1 MLQPIFITG
10 IGTGVGKTII
20 SAIITEALKA
30 NYWKPIQAGFDD
42 GTDALEV
49 KQLVSNTDSLFFD
62 EVYKLKLPASPHI
75 AAREENIKIEMTDIV
90 SSYQNISKNNVNNN
104 LIIEGA
110 GGLLVPINDNE
121 FIIDIIKNLNAKVI
135 LVSRN
140 YLGSINHSL
149 LTAQICKQQNIDV
162 LGWVFNDQ
170 FMQYEDEIVHW
181 SGYTKIASVPLAT
194 TLSAS
199 WVSQQAKI
207 LEGSLRKVLGY

>member
-10 IGTGVGKTII
+10 IGTGVGKTVI

-75 AAREENIKIEMTDIV
+75 AAREENIKIEMNKIV
-90 SSYQNISKNNVNNN
+90 SSFQNMSNNNPNNN

-110 GGLLVPINDNE
+110 GGLLVLINDNE

-170 FMQYEDEIVHW
+170 FMQYEDEIVYW
-181 SGYTKIASVPLAT
+181 SGYNKIASVPLAT
-194 TLSAS
+194 TLTAN

>member
-62 EVYKLKLPASPHI
+62 EVYKFKLPASPHI
-75 AAREENIKIEMTDIV
+75 AAREENIKIEMNDIV
-90 SSYQNISKNNVNNN
+90 SSYQNISKNNANNN

>member
-10 IGTGVGKTII
+10 IGTGVGKTVI

-49 KQLVSNTDSLFFD
+49 KQLVSNIDSLFFD

-75 AAREENIKIEMTDIV
+75 AAREENIKIEMNKIV
-90 SSYQNISKNNVNNN
+90 SSFQNMSNNNPNNN

-181 SGYTKIASVPLAT
+181 SGYNKIASVPLVT
-194 TLSAS
+194 TLTAN